1 MKLSRTMIVASLCV
15 IGLGVQAKSTAT
27 TPKNEGWTWG
37 LPNETPVASLSS
49 KGVLQLQSKIQLNP
63 AEVNPKLII
72 GTFSSYPA
80 TVLSQ
85 NGLFLRSD
93 TSPYSKSAVFSKD
106 GIFFSQN
113 APARVFYNATE
124 IKHGSLSLK
133 YILNDATGD
142 NKTFAVEKGDL
153 FTTGRVGIGAPAVAA
168 LYVGGD
174 FVVKS
179 SNDSAS
185 APDFMINNNGYISIG
200 TDKIYQ
206 LKSEQFK
213 VSVNGKIA
221 CKEIKVNS
229 KWADY
234 VFADNYTLR
243 PLAEVERFIAENK
256 HLPDVPSAATVESE
270 GLALGAMQAVMMQ
283 KIEELTLYMIKI
295 EKDND
300 LLRAELSS
308 IKEGIK

>member
-1 MKLSRTMIVASLCV
+1 M
-15 IGLGVQAKSTAT
+15 ST
-27 TPKNEGWTWG
+27 
-37 LPNETPVASLSS
+37 
-49 KGVLQLQSKIQLNP
+49 KGVLQLQDKIQINP
-63 AEVNPKLII
+63 TGAEPQLTI
-72 GTFSSYPA
+72 GTLALYPA
-80 TVLSQ
+80 VRLSP
-85 NGLFLRSD
+85 NGLSFRSD
-93 TSPYSKSAVFSKD
+93 NAPYSKRASYTKD